1 MAQTQ
6 KPSQPVGTDQSNEA
20 IVLPQTSVP
29 DPQIPS
35 DAPAAGGIE
44 TYYRLR
50 AHTILDEQ
58 KIACPI
64 AAKPGSQQKTSE
76 VITVAL
82 GSAELVVEW
91 SAWRKS
97 QRPQMPRPYIEDDN
111 LVLLS
116 NTISLDGYE
125 EEADNDLYFISAGE
139 YRYCWVQRSQLTLSF
154 PLAPFYTIQD
164 KSMLV
169 ATDSDFVP
177 NVINSGWPN
186 NRAKNAITK
195 P

>member
-6 KPSQPVGTDQSNEA
+6 KTSQPVGTDQSSEA

-35 DAPAAGGIE
+35 DAPAADGLV

-50 AHTILDEQ
+50 SHTLLDEQ

-64 AAKPGSQQKTSE
+64 AAKPGSQAKTSE
-76 VITVAL
+76 IITVAL

-91 SAWRKS
+91 AAWRKTKH
-97 QRPQMPRPYIEDDN
+97 PQMPRPYIEDDN
-111 LVLLS
+111 LTLLH
-116 NTISLDGYE
+116 NTITLDGYE
-125 EEADNDLYFISAGE
+125 EEADNDTYLISTGE
-139 YRYCWVQRSQLTLSF
+139 YRYAWNQRSQLTLSF
-154 PLAPFYTIQD
+154 PLAPFYTVQD
-164 KSMLV
+164 KTMLV

-177 NVINSGWPN
+177 GIINAGWPN